1 MTDQPQLALTAP
13 ERTVEALLMSSDKPL
28 SLEAIQQCFEDEQ
41 HPTLGELRK
50 VMARLSESYRD
61 HSFELRELASG
72 WRIQVRQ
79 EYSGTVVRLFD
90 EKPRK
95 YSRALLETLAII
107 AYRQPVTR
115 GEIEDIRGVA
125 VSSNVMRTLLE
136 RNWVRVVGHREVPG
150 RPAMFASTREFLDY
164 FNLQALDQLPSLAE
178 LQDIDKINIDLDLP
192 LSDFS
197 GPDGKTALGDNLEL
211 EVDSKINPLD
221 TTSEETSQD

>member
-1 MTDQPQLALTAP
+1 MSDQTELALTAP
-13 ERTVEALLMSSDKPL
+13 ERTIEALLMSSDKPL
-28 SLEAIQQCFEDEQ
+28 SLEALQQCFDDDQ
-41 HPTLGELRK
+41 RPTLGDLRK
-50 VMARLSESYRD
+50 VLARLAESYSG
-61 HSFELRELASG
+61 HSFELREVATG

-79 EYSGTVVRLFD
+79 EYSDTVVRLFD

-115 GEIEDIRGVA
+115 GEIEEIRGVA

-136 RNWVRVVGHREVPG
+136 RNWVRVIGHREVPG
-150 RPAMFASTREFLDY
+150 RPAMFGSTKEFLDY

-178 LQDIDKINIDLDLP
+178 LQDIDKINIDLGLS
-192 LSDFS
+192 LSDFA

-211 EVDSKINPLD
+211 EVDSKVNPL
-221 TTSEETSQD
+221 ETSQD

>member
-1 MTDQPQLALTAP
+1 MNDQTQLALTAP
-13 ERTVEALLMSSDKPL
+13 ERIIESLLMSSDKPL
-28 SLEAIQQCFEDEQ
+28 SLEAIQQCLEDDSRA
-41 HPTLGELRK
+41 TLGEIRK
-50 VMARLSESYRD
+50 MMARLAESYRE
-61 HSFELRELASG
+61 HSFELKEVATG

-79 EYSGTVVRLFD
+79 EFSEHVVRLYD

-115 GEIEDIRGVA
+115 GEIEEIRGVA

-136 RNWVRVVGHREVPG
+136 RNWVRVIGHREVPG
-150 RPAMFASTREFLDY
+150 RPAMFGSTKEFLDY

-178 LQDIDKINIDLDLP
+178 LQDIDKINIDLDIAMSELA
-192 LSDFS
+192 

-211 EVDSKINPLD
+211 EVDSKVNPLAVKP
-221 TTSEETSQD
+221 SEIPQE